1 MSGLILCTKKTDIPY
16 RISDANLNIY
26 SIEELAYYLYNNA
39 YFVDESFF
47 SEELISY
54 IEDKLNLKKIAQRLR
69 YAIGQ
74 KIDFYELVMIIIT
87 GAKYYSENE
96 IRGFEKELK
105 SIGTKSMLERMKARA
120 EMLYKNGKLSSA
132 MQVYDNILSNR
143 TYKKQS
149 EEFYSDVYFGRA
161 RIHCRMFYFKEAIEE
176 LNEAYRLNN
185 TLEILK
191 SLIYAKLLYEK
202 TFGIEADFTDELENN
217 SEIVFSC
224 KQELKDLETQLL
236 NGSEYERLSKIFIYD
251 GKRNLDDYYEG
262 IQNIL
267 DNWKEEY
274 KANFL

>member
-16 RISDANLNIY
+16 RISDANINIY

-39 YFVDESFF
+39 YFVDDSFF
-47 SEELISY
+47 TEELIKY
-54 IEDKLNLKKIAQRLR
+54 IDDELNLKKIAQRLM

-74 KIDFYELVMIIIT
+74 KRDFYELVMIIIT

-96 IRGFEKELK
+96 IRVFEKELK
-105 SIGTKSMLERMKARA
+105 SIGSKSMIERMKARA
-120 EMLYKNGKLSSA
+120 EMLYENGKLSSA
-132 MQVYDNILSNR
+132 MQVYDNILASGVN
-143 TYKKQS
+143 KKQS
-149 EEFYSDVYFGRA
+149 DEFFSDVYFGKA
-161 RIHCRMFYFKEAIEE
+161 KIHCRMFYFKDAIEE

-191 SLIYAKLLYEK
+191 SLINAKLLYEK
-202 TFGIEADFTDELENN
+202 VFGIKADFTDELENN

-224 KQELKDLETQLL
+224 KQNFKDLEIQLL

-262 IQNIL
+262 IQKVL

-274 KANFL
+274 KTNFL